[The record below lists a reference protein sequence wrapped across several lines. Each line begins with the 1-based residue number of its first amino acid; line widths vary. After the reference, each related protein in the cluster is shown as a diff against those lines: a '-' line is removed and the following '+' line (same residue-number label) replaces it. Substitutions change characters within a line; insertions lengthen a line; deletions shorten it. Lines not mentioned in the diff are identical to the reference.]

1 MSPMLIVMFSMALT
15 LQGWFYLLTQV

>member
-1 MSPMLIVMFSMALT
+1 MSPMLIVIFSMALT